1 MKKLL
6 LVLTALLASVA
17 FVPAAHAEDC
27 DPDDGAAEFASC
39 LAQRSLMR
47 LRPAMPAPMP
57 SSRLGPVCD
66 ADDDEDDCPRG
77 VRMPIPGARPPLPD
91 MPRHKAETPAPEKQ
105 PAAAEPKARAA
116 AMSPGAAGGPPT
128 AAASE
133 APVCTR
139 YLPNLGKTIVIP
151 CSEK

>member
-6 LVLTALLASVA
+6 LALTALLASVA

-39 LAQRSLMR
+39 LAQRSLKR
-47 LRPAMPAPMP
+47 LRPAMPAPAMP
-57 SSRLGPVCD
+57 SRLGPVCD
-66 ADDDEDDCPRG
+66 ADDDEDDCPRS
-77 VRMPIPGARPPLPD
+77 VRMPIPAARQPLPA
-91 MPRHKAETPAPEKQ
+91 MPRQKAEMPAPEKQ
-105 PAAAEPKARAA
+105 PARAA
-116 AMSPGAAGGPPT
+116 AMPPAPAGGPPT
-128 AAASE
+128 AAVSE

-151 CSEK
+151 CAEK